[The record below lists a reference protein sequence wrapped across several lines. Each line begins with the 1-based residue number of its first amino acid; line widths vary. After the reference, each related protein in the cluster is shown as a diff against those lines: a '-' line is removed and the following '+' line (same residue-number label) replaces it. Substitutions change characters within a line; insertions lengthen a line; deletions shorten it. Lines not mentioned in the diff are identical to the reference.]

1 MNRREYIDKAGE
13 PRNRDRARRNRQGMR
28 DVNEMLSESRL
39 ESHCA
44 MIVGLL
50 HQIRTTRR
58 RKAVTPRNVW
68 KSNSCSCSCSK
79 PNDCFVA
86 YYLRLGG

>member
-50 HQIRTTRR
+50 
-58 RKAVTPRNVW
+58 
-68 KSNSCSCSCSK
+68 
-79 PNDCFVA
+79 
-86 YYLRLGG
+86 